1 MKKIFSILLLIILTS
16 FNIQSA
22 GKFRLGEISNES
34 STKFK
39 TWIYFAKR
47 DIYGSCEI
55 QPGASRKFDDVTI
68 KKKSKFELS
77 IIKLPEGSSS
87 ELLWLIIDANGGI
100 KLFLGDI
107 QQDEILSDSIDLN
120 YDYSVNLVTKS
131 DFKFEIAV
139 VQE

>member
-1 MKKIFSILLLIILTS
+1 MKLNFIFSILLITLIS

-22 GKFRLGEISNES
+22 GKFRLGEINNTSN
-34 STKFK
+34 TKFK

-55 QPGASRKFDDVTI
+55 QPGASRKFDDVII

-77 IIKLPEGSSS
+77 IIKLSEGNS
-87 ELLWLIIDANGGI
+87 ELLCLMIDDNGGI

-107 QQDEILSDSIDLN
+107 QKDEILSYSIDLN
-120 YDYSVNLVTKS
+120 YDYSVNLVIKP
-131 DFKFEIAV
+131 DLEFGLRAL
-139 VQE
+139 QE